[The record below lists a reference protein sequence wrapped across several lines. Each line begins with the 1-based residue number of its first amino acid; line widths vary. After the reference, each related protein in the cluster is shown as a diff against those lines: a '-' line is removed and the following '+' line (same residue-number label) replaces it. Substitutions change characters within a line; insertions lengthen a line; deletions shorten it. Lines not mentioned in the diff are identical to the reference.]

1 MKKILVS
8 GYVGFNNFGDE
19 AIFYALSRHL
29 KELGFNVSV
38 LCNNT
43 KEVEEKYEV
52 NAYYF
57 KSLIQILKAI
67 LNCDILISGGGSL
80 LQNKTSNFSLFYYLF
95 IILFAKLFFKKV
107 IIFAQ
112 GIEPIVGKF
121 PEFITKTILKFVNFI
136 TVRDNNS
143 KKLLKSWN
151 INSTLVSDPAYSL
164 VQDRKIEENKKG
176 LIVQLRNYR
185 GMNYEFISSLALFI
199 AQNYKGEVSVFSFQD
214 EIDERICFEFIEELK
229 KYNIKAQ
236 YIPNKST
243 EETINIINKAQYVI
257 STRLHGLIISNALN
271 TRTFAISYDEKIKT
285 LINELNLESIDIF
298 NYTKDELNTKLN
310 KFFNYQSD
318 KIHQYRRFEWI
329 EIDKEL
335 K

>member
-29 KELGFNVSV
+29 KELGFDVSV
-38 LCNNT
+38 LCNNI
-43 KEVEEKYEV
+43 KEVKEKYEV

-57 KSLIQILKAI
+57 KSPIQILKAI
-67 LNCDILISGGGSL
+67 LNCNILISGGGSL

-164 VQDRKIEENKKG
+164 VQDREIEENKKG

-243 EETINIINKAQYVI
+243 EETIDIVNKAQYVI

>member
-1 MKKILVS
+1 M
-8 GYVGFNNFGDE
+8 
-19 AIFYALSRHL
+19 
-29 KELGFNVSV
+29 
-38 LCNNT
+38 CNNT
-43 KEVEEKYEV
+43 QEVKDKYGV
-52 NAYYF
+52 KTFYF
-57 KSLIQILKAI
+57 KNPTQILKAI

-95 IILFAKLFFKKV
+95 VILLAKLFFKKV

-112 GIEPIVGKF
+112 GIEPIIGKF

-185 GMNYEFISSLALFI
+185 GMNYEFISALALFI
-199 AQNYKGEVSVFSFQD
+199 AQNCKEEVSVFSFQD

-243 EETINIINKAQYVI
+243 EETIDIVNKAQYVI

-310 KFFNYQSD
+310 KFFNYQSEN
-318 KIHQYRRFEWI
+318 IQQYRRFEWI

>member
-29 KELGFNVSV
+29 KELGFDVSV

-43 KEVEEKYEV
+43 KEVKEKYEV
-52 NAYYF
+52 NTYYF

-164 VQDRKIEENKKG
+164 VQDREIEENKKG

-199 AQNYKGEVSVFSFQD
+199 AQNYKGEVSVFSFFY